1 MRRRKEG
8 WKEEGRIVNT
18 NKLTRR
24 VLFPYLIG
32 LCVSVVVAFGWV
44 FLLWCHGVG
53 CFCCD
58 GLGKDLWRGGGV
70 VHECF
75 FRFRALFNINSDN
88 LRMVTPIYK
97 WCWVLLWVQV

>member
-8 WKEEGRIVNT
+8 RRKEGRKEGRIVNT

-32 LCVSVVVAFGWV
+32 LC
-44 FLLWCHGVG
+44 
-53 CFCCD
+53 D
-58 GLGKDLWRGGGV
+58 GQGKDLGRGGGI

-75 FRFRALFNINSDN
+75 FFFRFRAFFNVNSDN